1 MSWGQGREVVLRMIA
16 DGDLEYVPADEEL
29 ANRILQMA
37 VDHLGTAERES
48 SLDPVMAY
56 SALYDAARKALTA
69 LLQVQGLRPTRIGGH
84 LAVLGAC
91 RAQLDPPLGKILR
104 PLDRMRRVRHA
115 AEYPAAT
122 TAISADDVKNDLPA
136 AQAVVELG
144 QRLIGELPVFV
155 VGPG

>member
-16 DGDLEYVPADEEL
+16 DGDLEHVPADEEL

-104 PLDRMRRVRHA
+104 PLDRMRSRSSRCRVPGRHDGDLRRRRK
-115 AEYPAAT
+115 ERPA
-122 TAISADDVKNDLPA
+122 
-136 AQAVVELG
+136 G
-144 QRLIGELPVFV
+144 C
-155 VGPG
+155 PGRR